1 MKQVLLDAGKDFADI
16 VLSYLRKDKEQMDI
30 MLGSKKRIFMF
41 NEFDGDGG
49 ARNQNQQSMQDGLDS
64 TDLEIPYPLFAPI
77 ASVDR

>member
-1 MKQVLLDAGKDFADI
+1 
-16 VLSYLRKDKEQMDI
+16 MDI

-77 ASVDR
+77 ASFDR